1 MTNLMIVESP
11 AKAKTIQK
19 YMGDQWVVKASYG
32 HIRDLPEKNMGVDL
46 GSFKPDY
53 VVTTKAKKNL
63 SVLKS
68 LAQKA
73 DHVYLATDPDR
84 EGEAIAWH
92 LQQALYLKNPKRIT
106 FNEISS
112 KALQQSLS
120 DIRSIDYDLV
130 QAQEGR
136 RVLDRLVGYTVSP
149 ALSNALNQGLSA
161 GRVQSVAL
169 RLVVERELEIRNF
182 KPMPY
187 VEVNLIFDTNSVKW
201 KAKWI
206 PPEDLMNGQA
216 YWTDREFA
224 EKVASINE
232 VDITNIDQKQRN
244 RRPPAPFITSTLQQ
258 AASVVLKISPK
269 KCMDIAQ
276 SLFDEGWISYHR
288 TDNPNLSDASAQ
300 EVMDWLRSNGYAEH
314 VSETINTWKAK
325 AGAQQGHEAI
335 RVKDIQQMPD
345 IVKSRMSDE
354 QFKLYSLIWTRT
366 VACQMKSATYN
377 VTVIKLNSSEHIND
391 RVMEFKAKGE
401 VLVYPGWLKLLSDDQ
416 SEEKQNDEDNQALPL
431 LNEGQHLVT
440 LDGEVL
446 DKKTKPSPRYT
457 EASLVK
463 KLEEEGIGRPATFAS
478 IMNNIIQVRGYV
490 EIQKRKLFA
499 TDLGITVCQLLVG
512 KFQFMELDYTRQL
525 EDQLDHIAQGQAQYQ
540 HVVSQAYAML
550 KQEMMGLDQV
560 KIDNADS
567 EKYSCPECE
576 KALRLIRKGKKSFW
590 GCTGYPECGYTVADA
605 GGQPQAKSDKP
616 ALVVSNDHPCA
627 CGKGHL
633 VQRNGKNGVFWGCT
647 SYPSCRNTL
656 PDDNGKPANRPAS
669 SENVDHG
676 KCPDCGSGKLVER
689 TVKSGKNQGKPF
701 IGCSGYPACN
711 HFEWGNAS

>member
-19 YMGDQWVVKASYG
+19 YMGNQWVVKASYG

-46 GSFKPDY
+46 GSFKPEY

-63 SVLKS
+63 TLLKS
-68 LAQKA
+68 LSQKA
-73 DHVYLATDPDR
+73 DNVYLATDPDR

-112 KALQQSLS
+112 KALQQALS
-120 DIRSIDYDLV
+120 EIRVIDYDLV

-182 KPMPY
+182 KPTAY
-187 VEVNLIFDTNSVKW
+187 VEVDLIFETDEVNW
-201 KAKWI
+201 RAKWI
-206 PPEDLMNGQA
+206 PPAELMDGKS
-216 YWTDREFA
+216 YWTDREYA
-224 EKVASINE
+224 ELVAGISE
-232 VDITNIDQKQRN
+232 VDIVDVEQKQRS

-258 AASVVLKISPK
+258 AVSVVLKISPK

-288 TDNPNLSDASAQ
+288 TDNPNLSDASAH
-300 EVMDWLRSNGYAEH
+300 EVMEWLRSNGYAEH
-314 VSETINTWKAK
+314 VAEKINTWKAK
-325 AGAQQGHEAI
+325 ASAQQGHEAI

-345 IVKSRMSDE
+345 IVKSRMSDD

-366 VACQMKSATYN
+366 VACQMKSAIYH
-377 VTVIKLNSSEHIND
+377 VTAVYLNSSELVND
-391 RVMEFKAKGE
+391 RTLQFKAKGE
-401 VLVYPGWLKLLSDDQ
+401 VLVYPGWLKLLREDQ
-416 SEEKQNDEDNQALPL
+416 SEEVQQDDDNQSLPL
-431 LNEGQHLVT
+431 LSQGQHLVT
-440 LDGEVL
+440 LDSEVM

-463 KLEEEGIGRPATFAS
+463 KLEDEGIGRPATFAS

-490 EIQKRKLFA
+490 EINKRKLFA

-540 HVVSQAYAML
+540 EVVSQAYAML
-550 KQEMMGLDQV
+550 KHEMMGLDQI
-560 KIDNADS
+560 KIDDVNQ
-567 EKYSCPECE
+567 EKYSCPEC
-576 KALRLIRKGKKSFW
+576 KKTLRIIRKGRKSFW
-590 GCTGYPECGYTVADA
+590 GCTGYPNCGFTVADA
-605 GGQPQAKSDKP
+605 GGKPQDESNKP
-616 ALVVSNDHPCA
+616 ALIVSNEHPCS
-627 CGKGHL
+627 CGKGQL
-633 VQRNGKNGVFWGCT
+633 VQRNGRTGIFWGCT
-647 SYPSCRNTL
+647 AYPSCRNTL
-656 PDDNGKPANRPAS
+656 PDDNGKPVNRAETS
-669 SENVDHG
+669 AGADHG
-676 KCPDCGSGKLVER
+676 DCPDCGSGKLVER

-701 IGCSGYPACN
+701 IGCNGYPACN
-711 HFEWGNAS
+711 HFEWVNAS